1 MVDQVLRLLST
12 KITDIDFRRDLKHQL
27 RAIPSLEHAKLGWLD
42 EAIARGFGFRS
53 HAALLNGANRE
64 VTEISNQ
71 GFRDRLLEFGVTAEG
86 NLFRETVLKLIEG
99 SPDVNDAAPLPVII
113 SEEQKRLLESVSG
126 ERGNLL
132 VCGSDPDANCSMLVE
147 LIRDPELSFSGP
159 PSYALTPD
167 HGPHAVWIADTGVL
181 TMKLPEDAKLQK
193 DMFLHTLRHPGID
206 CVINGITQA
215 TLEQTRFHMTSGIR
229 CTVSMAIEN
238 RYQTIDDAI
247 DLFMI
252 GDRVG
257 QVRRYLHSV
266 LHVEPV
272 DGAVRI
278 MEMRRIQYSTS
289 LA

>member
-12 KITDIDFRRDLKHQL
+12 KIIDIDFRRDLKHQL
-27 RAIPSLEHAKLGWLD
+27 RAAPSLEHAKLGWLD

-53 HAALLNGANRE
+53 HAALLNSANSE
-64 VTEISNQ
+64 VREISNQ
-71 GFRDRLLEFGVTAEG
+71 GFHDRLLEFGVATEV

-113 SEEQKRLLESVSG
+113 SEEQKQQLESVSM

-147 LIRDPELSFSGP
+147 LIRSSTMSLFGP
-159 PSYALTPD
+159 PAYALTPD
-167 HGPHAVWIADTGVL
+167 NGQHAVWISDTDIL
-181 TMKLPEDAKLQK
+181 TINLPEDAKLQK
-193 DMFLHTLRHPGID
+193 DSFLFALRHSARD

-229 CTVSMAIEN
+229 CSVSMALEN

-247 DLFMI
+247 DLFMK

-278 MEMRRIQYSTS
+278 MDMRRIQYSTS